1 MLWVVLLG
9 FMTSSLLSILANHN
23 QASNIWLDRLKN
35 IIQSIVINSHWE
47 PALTSAPRL
56 GWVIGRGEPEGGKE
70 GKVRRQSVPSLRG
83 GGSERQT
90 RCLVS
95 VLTKRGIKRMK
106 TGQFIINSQIYAQ
119 QVPPRIHRCAEI
131 EMHGHREP
139 LCVTALSEN
148 SVKIRRAERHSPTT
162 TSAQKKKTEK

>member
-23 QASNIWLDRLKN
+23 QAFNIWLDRLKN

-95 VLTKRGIKRMK
+95 VLTKREIKRMK

-119 QVPPRIHRCAEI
+119 QVPPR
-131 EMHGHREP
+131 
-139 LCVTALSEN
+139 
-148 SVKIRRAERHSPTT
+148 
-162 TSAQKKKTEK
+162 KKKHLNSDWVRVWSHLKKLCRFKRAGGHAFCPLK

>member
-1 MLWVVLLG
+1 MLWVVLVG

-23 QASNIWLDRLKN
+23 QASKIWLDRLKN

-47 PALTSAPRL
+47 PPFTNAPRL
-56 GWVIGRGEPEGGKE
+56 GWVIGRGEPGGGKE

-83 GGSERQT
+83 GGSKRQT

-106 TGQFIINSQIYAQ
+106 TGQIYTKFTN
-119 QVPPRIHRCAEI
+119 IC
-131 EMHGHREP
+131 
-139 LCVTALSEN
+139 TTS
-148 SVKIRRAERHSPTT
+148 SPTDPQMRRNLNAR
-162 TSAQKKKTEK
+162 AQGAFVRYGPQWE

>member
-1 MLWVVLLG
+1 M
-9 FMTSSLLSILANHN
+9 
-23 QASNIWLDRLKN
+23 
-35 IIQSIVINSHWE
+35 
-47 PALTSAPRL
+47 
-56 GWVIGRGEPEGGKE
+56 E

-139 LCVTALSEN
+139 LCVTALSET

-162 TSAQKKKTEK
+162 TSAQKKKPRSKWNVIL

>member
-23 QASNIWLDRLKN
+23 QTSKIWLDRLKN

-47 PALTSAPRL
+47 PPLTNAPRL
-56 GWVIGRGEPEGGKE
+56 GWVIGRGEPGGGKE

-95 VLTKRGIKRMK
+95 VFTKRGIKRMK
-106 TGQFIINSQIYAQ
+106 NRSIYTKFTN
-119 QVPPRIHRCAEI
+119 IC
-131 EMHGHREP
+131 
-139 LCVTALSEN
+139 
-148 SVKIRRAERHSPTT
+148 T
-162 TSAQKKKTEK
+162 TSSPADPQMRRNLNARAQGAFVRYGAQWE